1 MYSSTDSSTTTQR
14 SLLFITATVLIL
26 SLTSCS
32 PTFVIRAAYEES
44 KILLGRKNINEVVE
58 DPTTETE
65 TKRKLKIVQ
74 NARSYAESMG
84 LTPKDSFTAYT
95 KVDKDVL
102 VWVLAGSKSTSFEL
116 YNWWFPVVGNVPYKG
131 FFDKRDA
138 ETEAENLKKLG
149 YEVSVRGAEA
159 LSTLGWFNDP
169 ILSTTLKNQDDW
181 IVNTVIHETV
191 HSTVWIKNNVPF
203 NESLANFVGFEGAVQ
218 FFTAQFFTVQSSQS
232 SKKSKEKDWIKIST
246 ERRAMEFELAAAIEK
261 LYADLKEL
269 YKSYAPDDVKL
280 TWRQKIFDR
289 HTAPIRAKYPE
300 MKILKEINNSEI
312 MQLKFYMTS
321 LELFNALYISV
332 KQDWFQFFSVIKE
345 ISDQIDNDPKLDP
358 FELLKDKTAAI
369 EIP

>member
-1 MYSSTDSSTTTQR
+1 M
-14 SLLFITATVLIL
+14 LLSACAPGYLL
-26 SLTSCS
+26 
-32 PTFVIRAAYEES
+32 RAAYEQTD
-44 KILLGRKNINEVVE
+44 ILARRQSIDKLIKQPETDEVTRK
-58 DPTTETE
+58 
-65 TKRKLKIVQ
+65 KLKLVLE
-74 NARSYAESMG
+74 AREFAEEIG
-84 LTPKDSFTAYT
+84 LTPRASFTKYT
-95 KVDKDVL
+95 QIDRDVL
-102 VWVLAGSKSTSFEL
+102 LWVLSASEKASFKP
-116 YNWWFPVVGNVPYKG
+116 YTWWFPVVGTVPYKG